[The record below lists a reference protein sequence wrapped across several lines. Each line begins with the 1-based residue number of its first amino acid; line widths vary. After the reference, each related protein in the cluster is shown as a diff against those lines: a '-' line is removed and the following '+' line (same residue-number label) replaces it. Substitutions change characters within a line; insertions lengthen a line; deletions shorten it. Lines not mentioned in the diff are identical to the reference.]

1 MFRNISVLGI
11 GLIVLLS
18 AVGAVA
24 CGDDDGGKTADGGDA
39 TPGGRPEI
47 SVTEV
52 WARNSPAGMM
62 AGGAATPGMGTTP
75 AAGMGTGTTVTGDRG
90 AAYMIITNAG
100 TVDDA
105 LIAASSSVSTAT
117 EVHESVM
124 NGDQVTM
131 REVDKIAV
139 PAGKAVEL
147 KPGGYHVMFIGLKK
161 PLTVGETVEVELTFE
176 KAGKVTVTA
185 EVRAS

>member
-1 MFRNISVLGI
+1 
-11 GLIVLLS
+11 
-18 AVGAVA
+18 
-24 CGDDDGGKTADGGDA
+24 
-39 TPGGRPEI
+39 
-47 SVTEV
+47 
-52 WARNSPAGMM
+52 
-62 AGGAATPGMGTTP
+62 
-75 AAGMGTGTTVTGDRG
+75 
-90 AAYMIITNAG
+90 MIITNAG
-100 TVDDA
+100 KVDDA